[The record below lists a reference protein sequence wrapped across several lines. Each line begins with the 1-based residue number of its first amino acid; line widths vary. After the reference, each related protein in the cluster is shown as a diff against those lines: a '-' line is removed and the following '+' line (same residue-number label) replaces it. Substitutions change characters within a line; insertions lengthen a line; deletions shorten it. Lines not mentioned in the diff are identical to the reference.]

1 MSKGFA
7 WLTTAKHRRDVYPLT
22 YEKFMMSVFM
32 NIHEV
37 GVVRPDWEGMRWGV
51 GVSVVSCDSAQPSPG
66 PAYSQ

>member
-1 MSKGFA
+1 
-7 WLTTAKHRRDVYPLT
+7 
-22 YEKFMMSVFM
+22 M

-37 GVVRPDWEGMRWGV
+37 GVVRPDWEGMMWGV